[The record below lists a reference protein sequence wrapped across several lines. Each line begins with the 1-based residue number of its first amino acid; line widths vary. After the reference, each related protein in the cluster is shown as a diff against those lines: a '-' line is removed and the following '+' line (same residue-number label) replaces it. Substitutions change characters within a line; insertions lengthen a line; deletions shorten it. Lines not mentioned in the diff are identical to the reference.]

1 MANDHPGAGD
11 ESATIDTESAVVS
24 GSRTELHSDTAALV
38 FEGVTKT
45 YRRGGETI
53 SILDQADLEVRSG
66 EIVALIGR
74 SGSGKSTT
82 LYLAAA
88 LDDPDSGRVAVHGAE
103 LRPMSASAR
112 AELRRRHVGFIFQ
125 FFYLIPSLTVLENVA
140 LPLVLDHRRG
150 REAAMKALDSV
161 GLSHRAAHVPS
172 ELSGGEMQRAAIARA
187 MVGEP
192 TLLLADEPT
201 GSLDAATGERVMNQL
216 VAASRRQGCAV
227 LLVTHD
233 LGVAQAADRIVRLEG
248 GRLVQ

>member
-1 MANDHPGAGD
+1 M
-11 ESATIDTESAVVS
+11 
-24 GSRTELHSDTAALV
+24 V